1 MDIKASNIETID
13 YGLMIT
19 NYKFM
24 NIHIDIK
31 ASDITYYR
39 VMNTQHTTNYRF
51 MNIDTNMDIRHKNI
65 KHKHNK
71 LQIHERQN
79 KLN

>member
-1 MDIKASNIETID
+1 MVTKTSNIETID

-31 ASDITYYR
+31 ASNITYYII
-39 VMNTQHTTNYRF
+39 MNTTHNKLYIHEHRHQTSNINTTNYKF
-51 MNIDTNMDIRHKNI
+51 MRGEKNS
-65 KHKHNK
+65 N
-71 LQIHERQN
+71 
-79 KLN
+79 